1 MISNRVEDAFVR
13 IEEIQD
19 EIDGSNVMVSE
30 KTDETINLGLL
41 EDFAGRST
49 DEGNLLFQSGNSVRC
64 KSVEFDQHG
73 LNGSIVC
80 VCEGC
85 TEVVSDMFRESFC
98 LRDAGELF
106 HSQQRDHSRQIKE
119 GKGKGVMRPLP

>member
-19 EIDGSNVMVSE
+19 EIDGSDVMVSE

-73 LNGSIVC
+73 LNWSIIG
-80 VCEGC
+80 VCESR
-85 TEVVSDMFRESFC
+85 TEMLSDMLGDTFR
-98 LRDAGELF
+98 LRDA
-106 HSQQRDHSRQIKE
+106 
-119 GKGKGVMRPLP
+119 